1 MSTFATGLRKNRAAV
16 AAFTVIEFWCY
27 RHIAILAARLLPI
40 LSKGKEKGKG
50 INCISNLKQCALGG
64 GEDVCR

>member
-1 MSTFATGLRKNRAAV
+1 LSFGAH
-16 AAFTVIEFWCY
+16 
-27 RHIAILAARLLPI
+27 RHIAILAARLLPV

-64 GEDVCR
+64 GGGEDVCR